1 MDGTA
6 SSASSVSSASLRSS
20 PLTLGSSPGASP
32 SLAPIADSAL
42 PRDVRAGTAA
52 DKQAYKAALGFEQI
66 LLNQLVG
73 EMLPKGT
80 LTEGP
85 YAAPM
90 QEAFTSGLIADGG
103 IGLAAQ
109 LYPSLKKD
117 AS

>member
-1 MDGTA
+1 MAINGLPAVPAT
-6 SSASSVSSASLRSS
+6 
-20 PLTLGSSPGASP
+20 
-32 SLAPIADSAL
+32 AL
-42 PRDVRAGTAA
+42 PAAVRNGSDD

-90 QEAFTSGLIADGG
+90 QEAFTNGLIADGG

-109 LYPSLKKD
+109 LYPSLRKD
-117 AS
+117 PS

>member
-1 MDGTA
+1 MAINGLPAVPAT
-6 SSASSVSSASLRSS
+6 
-20 PLTLGSSPGASP
+20 
-32 SLAPIADSAL
+32 AL
-42 PRDVRAGTAA
+42 PAAVRNGSDE

-109 LYPSLKKD
+109 LYPSLRKD
-117 AS
+117 SA

>member
-1 MDGTA
+1 MSIPGLP
-6 SSASSVSSASLRSS
+6 SV
-20 PLTLGSSPGASP
+20 
-32 SLAPIADSAL
+32 ADSAL
-42 PRDVRAGTAA
+42 PTAVRTGSES

-73 EMLPKGT
+73 DMLPKGT

-90 QEAFTSGLIADGG
+90 QEAFTNGLIADGG

-117 AS
+117 VA

>member
-1 MDGTA
+1 M
-6 SSASSVSSASLRSS
+6 
-20 PLTLGSSPGASP
+20 
-32 SLAPIADSAL
+32 PINGLPAVPTTAL
-42 PRDVRAGTAA
+42 PAAVRNGSDD

-66 LLNQLVG
+66 LLGQLVD

-90 QEAFTSGLIADGG
+90 KDAFTSGLIADGG
-103 IGLAAQ
+103 LGLAAQ

>member
-1 MDGTA
+1 MAINGLPAVPAT
-6 SSASSVSSASLRSS
+6 
-20 PLTLGSSPGASP
+20 
-32 SLAPIADSAL
+32 AL
-42 PRDVRAGTAA
+42 PAAVRNGSDE

-90 QEAFTSGLIADGG
+90 QEAFTNGLIADGG

-109 LYPSLKKD
+109 LYPSLRKD
-117 AS
+117 SA

>member
-1 MDGTA
+1 MAINGLPA
-6 SSASSVSSASLRSS
+6 V
-20 PLTLGSSPGASP
+20 PN
-32 SLAPIADSAL
+32 SAL
-42 PRDVRAGTAA
+42 PAAVRNGSDD

-90 QEAFTSGLIADGG
+90 QEAFTNGLIADGG
-103 IGLAAQ
+103 LGLAAQ

-117 AS
+117 AK

>member
-1 MDGTA
+1 MAINGLPAVPAT
-6 SSASSVSSASLRSS
+6 
-20 PLTLGSSPGASP
+20 
-32 SLAPIADSAL
+32 AL
-42 PRDVRAGTAA
+42 PAAVRNGSDD

-90 QEAFTSGLIADGG
+90 QDAFTAGLIADGG

-109 LYPSLKKD
+109 LYPSLRKD
-117 AS
+117 AA